1 MFPLMD
7 AFPILSLPDFRVNT
21 SGLTKR
27 QTKMLN
33 TIQFAE
39 VFSRLMNVM
48 LSRECLIGVCSP

>member
-7 AFPILSLPDFRVNT
+7 AFPILSLPDFKVNT

-39 VFSRLMNVM
+39 VFP
-48 LSRECLIGVCSP
+48 G